1 MYIKKGIKNVS
12 DFIKEGNDHEAM
24 MLLRDLEANVMKY
37 DFEIMG
43 EGFNQFADIYVSLKN
58 RKKAIEMYQ
67 KAILYFREVGNK
79 DKVEEI
85 SHKFENLIL

>member
-85 SHKFENLIL
+85 SHKFEYLIL

>member
-1 MYIKKGIKNVS
+1 MYINKGINRVS
-12 DFIKEGNDHEAM
+12 NFIEAGNDYEAM
-24 MLLRDLEANVMKY
+24 MLLRDIEANVMRY

-43 EGFNQFADIYVSLKN
+43 EGFNNFADLYVSLKN

-67 KAILYFREVGNK
+67 KAILYFREVGNQN
-79 DKVEEI
+79 KVAEV

>member
-67 KAILYFREVGNK
+67 KAILYFREVGNQN
-79 DKVEEI
+79 KVGEV
-85 SHKFENLIL
+85 SRKFENLIL

>member
-1 MYIKKGIKNVS
+1 
-12 DFIKEGNDHEAM
+12 HEAM

>member
-37 DFEIMG
+37 YFEIMG

-67 KAILYFREVGNK
+67 IAILYFREVGNK